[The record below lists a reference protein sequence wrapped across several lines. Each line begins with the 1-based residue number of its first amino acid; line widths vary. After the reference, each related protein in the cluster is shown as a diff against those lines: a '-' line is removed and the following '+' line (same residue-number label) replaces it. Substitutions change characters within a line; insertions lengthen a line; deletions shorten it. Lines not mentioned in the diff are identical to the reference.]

1 MLFSLK
7 KLYQYPTIV
16 LAVLPSLYASLA
28 GGGTA
33 AKEHRRAVVPGQWSL
48 VQNGTTGVSALEL
61 AVTSENTVIVLDK
74 VEHNPLTVDGHI
86 AWVSEVNLETKA
98 IRALNPASNTW
109 CATGS
114 FLSNGTLVSSG
125 GNPVVITGED
135 GRQAL
140 RLFTPCN
147 DGTCDIFEN
156 QDVIRLTSFRWYAA
170 SVRLEDG
177 SVLIFGGSTI
187 GGFTNNASIINPT
200 YEFFPSKNINGF
212 NGIQIPSQ
220 FLHDTLNGNE
230 FPIMVYLP
238 DGTIFVAANQNAMI
252 LDWKTNTETRLPDIP
267 NGVRIT
273 SPFSAGATLLPLTPE
288 NDYTPEVLIC
298 GGSTFPDSTD
308 TSIVDS
314 RFPASDQCS
323 RLVLTPAGIAAGW
336 MVETMPQARIMLE
349 LILLPDGRVV
359 IVNGAQIGLAGYGN
373 AFNQIGESNADH
385 PALTPVVYDPA
396 APSGQR
402 FSSDGIPASAIPRM
416 YHSTATLIPDGTI
429 MLAGSN
435 PNTDVTTAVRFP
447 TEYRMEFLSPPY
459 MSRPRPTYTQLPAT
473 VDYTQTFTL
482 YVSLPDTASNVSVA
496 LMDPGFATHGVHM
509 DQRMLK
515 LVSSLSSD
523 RMTLTVIGPPTPAL
537 YPPGPAYLFVVTDEG
552 VPSFGHKTLIGT
564 GAAPP
569 NDAGATA
576 NMLAVSAQSDVDWPS
591 SPTQGEGSDVA
602 TAMIPVDSA

>member
-1 MLFSLK
+1 MLFSRK

-16 LAVLPSLYASLA
+16 LAVLSSVYASLA
-28 GGGTA
+28 SGSTA

-74 VEHNPLTVDGHI
+74 VEHNPLTVDGHV

-140 RLFTPCN
+140 RLFTP
-147 DGTCDIFEN
+147 
-156 QDVIRLTSFRWYAA
+156 LTSKRWYPA
-170 SVRLEDG
+170 SVRVEDG
-177 SVLIFGGSTI
+177 SVLIFGGSMEQAYI
-187 GGFTNNASIINPT
+187 NNASINNPT
-200 YEFFPSKNINGF
+200 YEFFPSKNINGIAS

-314 RFPASDQCS
+314 QFPASDQCS

-482 YVSLPDTASNVSVA
+482 SVSLPDTASNVSVA

-591 SPTQGEGSDVA
+591 FPA
-602 TAMIPVDSA
+602 TAVIPVERA

>member
-1 MLFSLK
+1 MRFSLK
-7 KLYQYPTIV
+7 RTSLSSLL
-16 LAVLPSLYASLA
+16 LAILLNASLA
-28 GGGTA
+28 SGNP
-33 AKEHRRAVVPGQWSL
+33 AKEHRRAVVPGQWSI
-48 VQNGTTGVSALEL
+48 VQNGTTGVSGMQL

-74 VEHNPLTVDGHI
+74 VEHNSLTVDGHI
-86 AWVSEVNLETKA
+86 AWVSEVNLDTKEV
-98 IRALNPASNTW
+98 RALSPASNTW

-135 GRQAL
+135 GLQAL

-156 QDVIRLTSFRWYAA
+156 QAVIRLTSKRWYPS

-177 SVLIFGGSTI
+177 SVLIFGGSVI
-187 GGFTNNASIINPT
+187 GGYINSASVNNPT

-212 NGIQIPSQ
+212 NGVQIPSK
-220 FLHDTLNGNE
+220 FLRDTLNGNQ

-252 LDWKTNTETRLPDIP
+252 LNWKTNTETRLPDIP

-288 NDYTPEVLIC
+288 DNYTPEVMIC
-298 GGSTFPDSTD
+298 GGSTFPDSTN
-308 TSIVDS
+308 TTAVDS
-314 RFPASDQCS
+314 QFPASDQCS

-336 MVETMPQARIMLE
+336 MVETMPQARIMPE
-349 LILLPDGRVV
+349 LILLPDGRIV
-359 IVNGAQIGLAGYGN
+359 IVNGAQTGVAGYSFGS
-373 AFNQIGESNADH
+373 NQIGASDADH

-402 FSSDGIPASAIPRM
+402 FSSTGIPASEIPRM
-416 YHSTATLIPDGTI
+416 YHSTATLIPDGTV
-429 MLAGSN
+429 MMAGSN
-435 PNTDVTTAVRFP
+435 PNTDVTTVKYP

-459 MSRPRPTYTQLPAT
+459 MSRPRPTYTELPAT
-473 VDYTQTFTL
+473 VDYTQVFTL
-482 YVSLPDTASNVSVA
+482 SVSLPSTASNVSVA

-523 RMTLTVIGPPTPAL
+523 KTTLTIIGPPTPAL

-552 VPSFGHKTLIGT
+552 VPSFGHKTIIGT

-576 NMLAVSAQSDVDWPS
+576 NMLTVSAKSLVA
-591 SPTQGEGSDVA
+591 SPPPPIQGEGSNMA
-602 TAMIPVDSA
+602 TAMIPVESA

>member
-16 LAVLPSLYASLA
+16 LAVLSSVYASLA
-28 GGGTA
+28 SGSTA
-33 AKEHRRAVVPGQWSL
+33 AKEHSRAVVPGQWSL
-48 VQNGTTGVSALEL
+48 VQNGTTGVSGMQL
-61 AVTSENTVIVLDK
+61 AVTSENTVIILDK
-74 VEHNPLTVDGHI
+74 VEHNPLTVDGHV

-125 GNPVVITGED
+125 GNPVQVVITGED

-212 NGIQIPSQ
+212 NGVQIPSQ
-220 FLHDTLNGNE
+220 FLHDSLNANH
-230 FPIMVYLP
+230 FPIVMYLP
-238 DGTIFVAANQNAMI
+238 DGTIFVAANQKAMI
-252 LDWKTNTETRLPDIP
+252 LDWKPTPKPDFP
-267 NGVRIT
+267 TFRMVYT
-273 SPFSAGATLLPLTPE
+273 SRTAIDPE
-288 NDYTPEVLIC
+288 
-298 GGSTFPDSTD
+298 
-308 TSIVDS
+308 
-314 RFPASDQCS
+314 FPASDQCS
-323 RLVLTPAGIAAGW
+323 RLILTAAGIAAGW
-336 MVETMPQARIMLE
+336 QVETMPQTRIMPE

-359 IVNGAQIGLAGYGN
+359 IVNGAQTGIAGSDLGDEIGPSNG
-373 AFNQIGESNADH
+373 IGQSNADN
-385 PALTPVVYDPA
+385 PALMPVVYDPA
-396 APSGQR
+396 APSGER
-402 FSSDGIPASAIPRM
+402 FSSDGIPASEIPRM

-435 PNTDVTTAVRFP
+435 PNLDVTTVRFP

-459 MSRPRPTYTQLPAT
+459 MSRPRPTYT
-473 VDYTQTFTL
+473 D
-482 YVSLPDTASNVSVA
+482 SNVSVA
-496 LMDPGFATHGVHM
+496 LIDPGFATHGVHM

-523 RMTLTVIGPPTPAL
+523 KMTLTVIGPPTPAL
-537 YPPGPAYLFVVTDEG
+537 LPPGPAYLFVVTDEG

-569 NDAGATA
+569 DDAGATA
-576 NMLAVSAQSDVDWPS
+576 NMLALSAQNWPS
-591 SPTQGEGSDVA
+591 SPTEGEGSDMA
-602 TAMIPVDSA
+602 TAMIPVGSA

>member
-16 LAVLPSLYASLA
+16 LAVLPSVYASLA
-28 GGGTA
+28 SASTA

-98 IRALNPASNTW
+98 IRALNPVSNTW

-135 GRQAL
+135 GLQGL

-156 QDVIRLTSFRWYAA
+156 QDV
-170 SVRLEDG
+170 RLEDG
-177 SVLIFGGSTI
+177 SVLIFGGSMI
-187 GGFTNNASIINPT
+187 GGFINNASIINPT

-212 NGIQIPSQ
+212 NGVQIPSQ
-220 FLHDTLNGNE
+220 FLHDSLNANH
-230 FPIMVYLP
+230 FPILVYLP

-298 GGSTFPDSTD
+298 GGSTFPDSTNA
-308 TSIVDS
+308 SAIDS
-314 RFPASDQCS
+314 QFPASDQCS

-336 MVETMPQARIMLE
+336 QVETMPQARIMLE

-359 IVNGAQIGLAGYGN
+359 IVNGAQTGLAGYGFGN
-373 AFNQIGESNADH
+373 NRIGASDADH
-385 PALTPVVYDPA
+385 PALTPIVYDPA
-396 APSGQR
+396 AASGQR
-402 FSSDGIPASAIPRM
+402 FSSDGIPASVIPRM

-435 PNTDVTTAVRFP
+435 PNTDVTTVRFA

-482 YVSLPDTASNVSVA
+482 SVSLPDTASNVSVA

-515 LVSSLSSD
+515 LVSSLSGD
-523 RMTLTVIGPPTPAL
+523 KKTLTVIGPPTPVL
-537 YPPGPAYLFVVTDEG
+537 YPPGPAYLFIVTDEG
-552 VPSFGHKTLIGT
+552 VPSFGHKTIIGT

-576 NMLAVSAQSDVDWPS
+576 NMLAVSAQSVVDWPS
-591 SPTQGEGSDVA
+591 SPTQGEGGDMA
-602 TAMIPVDSA
+602 TAVISVDSA

>member
-7 KLYQYPTIV
+7 KLYEYPTIV
-16 LAVLPSLYASLA
+16 LAVLSSVYASIA
-28 GGGTA
+28 SGSTA

-48 VQNGTTGVSALEL
+48 VQNGTTGVSAMQL
-61 AVTSENTVIVLDK
+61 AVTSENTVIILDK
-74 VEHNPLTVDGHI
+74 VEHNPLTVDGHV

-125 GNPVVITGED
+125 GNPVQVVITGED

-156 QDVIRLTSFRWYAA
+156 QDVIRLTSFRWYPA
-170 SVRLEDG
+170 SVRVEDG
-177 SVLIFGGSTI
+177 SVLIFGGSMVA
-187 GGFTNNASIINPT
+187 GFIDDASIINPT

-212 NGIQIPSQ
+212 NGVQIPSQ
-220 FLHDTLNGNE
+220 FLHDSLNANH
-230 FPIMVYLP
+230 FPIMMYLP
-238 DGTIFVAANQNAMI
+238 DGTIFVAANQKAMI

-273 SPFSAGATLLPLTPE
+273 SPFSAGAALLPLTPE

-298 GGSTFPDSTD
+298 GGTTLPDSFD
-308 TSIVDS
+308 PSAIDPE
-314 RFPASDQCS
+314 FPASDQCS
-323 RLVLTPAGIAAGW
+323 RLILTAAGIAAGW
-336 MVETMPQARIMLE
+336 QVETMPQTRIMLE

-359 IVNGAQIGLAGYGN
+359 IVNGAQTGASGP
-373 AFNQIGESNADH
+373 NADN
-385 PALTPVVYDPA
+385 PALMPVVYDPA

-402 FSSDGIPASAIPRM
+402 FSSDGIPASVIPRM

-435 PNTDVTTAVRFP
+435 PNVDVDTTVRFP

-459 MSRPRPTYTQLPAT
+459 MSRPRPTYTELPAT

-482 YVSLPDTASNVSVA
+482 SVSLPDTASNVSVA

-515 LVSSLSSD
+515 LVSALSTD
-523 RMTLTVIGPPTPAL
+523 KTTLTVTGPPTPAL

-552 VPSFGHKTLIGT
+552 VPSFGHKTIIGT

-576 NMLAVSAQSDVDWPS
+576 NMLAVSAQSGVDWPS
-591 SPTQGEGSDVA
+591 SPTQGEGEGSDIA

>member
-1 MLFSLK
+1 MRFSLK
-7 KLYQYPTIV
+7 RTSLSPLL
-16 LAVLPSLYASLA
+16 LAILLNASLA
-28 GGGTA
+28 SGNS
-33 AKEHRRAVVPGQWSL
+33 AKAHRRAVVSGQWTI
-48 VQNGTTGVSALEL
+48 VRNGTTGVSGMQL

-98 IRALNPASNTW
+98 IRALSPASNTW

-156 QDVIRLTSFRWYAA
+156 QDVIRLTSKRWYPA
-170 SVRLEDG
+170 SVRVEDG
-177 SVLIFGGSTI
+177 SVLIFGGSMI
-187 GGFTNNASIINPT
+187 NGFINNASIINPT

-212 NGIQIPSQ
+212 NSVQIPSQ
-220 FLHDTLNGNE
+220 FLHDSLNANH
-230 FPIMVYLP
+230 FPIMMYLP
-238 DGTIFVAANQNAMI
+238 DGTIFVAANEKAMI

-273 SPFSAGATLLPLTPE
+273 SPFSAGAALLPLTPE

-298 GGSTFPDSTD
+298 GGSTLPDSTD
-308 TSIVDS
+308 TRSIQPQ
-314 RFPASDQCS
+314 FPASDQCS
-323 RLVLTPAGIAAGW
+323 RLVLTAAGIAAGW
-336 MVETMPQARIMLE
+336 QVETMPQARIMPE
-349 LILLPDGRVV
+349 LILVPDGRVV
-359 IVNGAQIGLAGYGN
+359 IVNGAQTGVGGTGSGE
-373 AFNQIGESNADH
+373 NQIGESNADH
-385 PALTPVVYDPA
+385 PALMPVAYDPA

-402 FSSDGIPASAIPRM
+402 FSSDGIPASVIPRM

-435 PNTDVTTAVRFP
+435 PNVDVSTARFP

-459 MSRPRPTYTQLPAT
+459 MSRPRPTYTELPAT

-482 YVSLPDTASNVSVA
+482 SVSLPDTASNVSVA

-523 RMTLTVIGPPTPAL
+523 KMTLTVIG
-537 YPPGPAYLFVVTDEG
+537 
-552 VPSFGHKTLIGT
+552 
-564 GAAPP
+564 APP
-569 NDAGATA
+569 QPCTLRVPLPLCCYG
-576 NMLAVSAQSDVDWPS
+576 
-591 SPTQGEGSDVA
+591 
-602 TAMIPVDSA
+602 